1 MPLPLW
7 PVSGRFGPFMRR
19 RILRWGLWLALLGML
34 PAVAAAARPSSTTSV
49 ELRGRSGSLG
59 HLQTIA
65 LDDGAAYVTAERVA
79 ALLKGTWKATGP
91 RGTLTVAGHT
101 AQFTRNES
109 RVVVGGATIALAAP
123 ARLGPSGWLLPEDFL
138 GKGLARLAPGVTAT
152 RAMASAPTPP
162 AAKPTAAPASTAPP
176 TVKPSD
182 ERRPV
187 AVASAD
193 GGAKPDVRPASG
205 RVALGDVR
213 MRSYPAFTRIVI
225 EARGAVP
232 YTVASEAASEI
243 RVRLRGLQLPGPHGR
258 EVDDGLVKAFAL
270 DPGDGE
276 AVLRVT
282 LDGTPGQL
290 KHFVLQD
297 PFRVVLDIYRPNAV
311 VAPAVRTSAATAAPA
326 APPPAVRTSAPSAAP
341 ATQAPAPQPAVPQ
354 PVAAQPAALQPA
366 TPQLVVL
373 DAGHGGHDP
382 GATGPSGL
390 TEKEVVLDV
399 TKRVARLVEEAGLG
413 IKVALTRSTDV
424 FVPLRDRTNF
434 ANKHRADLFLSIH
447 ANAHPRA
454 VSEGVETYFL
464 SSEATDNEARQ
475 IAAIEN
481 GVVQLESPRQKGDAL
496 KGILWDLAQSEFQ
509 QESSVLA
516 ETVQDSMTRSLQLVN
531 RGVKQAG
538 FYVLGGAAMPA
549 ILVEIGFLTNPK
561 EEKKLSSAEHRES
574 VARAILAGLTDYKR
588 RFDQRMRTVRGE
600 PGPRRPEPARAA
612 AAPTSAVDAGASRP
626 DAGLSRADGGVPHP
640 EVALPP
646 RLDRLPPRLD
656 AIAPR
661 PDAGAAR
668 PDAFV
673 R

>member
-1 MPLPLW
+1 
-7 PVSGRFGPFMRR
+7 MRR

-34 PAVAAAARPSSTTSV
+34 PAVAAAARPTSATSV

-59 HLQTIA
+59 HLETIA
-65 LDDGAAYVTAERVA
+65 LDDGAAYVTAERFA
-79 ALLKGTWKATGP
+79 ALLKGTWKASAT
-91 RGTLTVAGHT
+91 RGTLTVTGHS

-109 RVVVGGATIALAAP
+109 RVVVGGATIALSAP

-152 RAMASAPTPP
+152 RSPASAPTSL
-162 AAKPTAAPASTAPP
+162 AAKPTAAPARTAPP

-182 ERRPV
+182 GRRPV
-187 AVASAD
+187 AVVSTDGAS
-193 GGAKPDVRPASG
+193 KPDVRPASG

-225 EARGAVP
+225 EARGSVP
-232 YTVASEAASEI
+232 YTIASEAASEI

-282 LDGTPGQL
+282 LDGTPGPL

-297 PFRVVLDIYRPNAV
+297 PFRVVLDIYRPKEV
-311 VAPAVRTSAATAAPA
+311 VAPAVRTSAPTAAPA
-326 APPPAVRTSAPSAAP
+326 AQPPV
-341 ATQAPAPQPAVPQ
+341 PQPAVPQ
-354 PVAAQPAALQPA
+354 PAALQPA
-366 TPQLVVL
+366 APQPAAPQLVVL

-434 ANKHRADLFLSIH
+434 ANKHRADLFLSVH

-549 ILVEIGFLTNPK
+549 ILVEIGFLTNPR
-561 EEKKLSSAEHRES
+561 EEKKLSSAEYRES
-574 VARAILAGLTDYKR
+574 VARAILAGLSDYKK

-600 PGPRRPEPARAA
+600 PGPRRAEPARAA
-612 AAPTSAVDAGASRP
+612 AASTAAADAGASRT
-626 DAGLSRADGGVPHP
+626 DAGPSRADAGATHP
-640 EVALPP
+640 GVALPP